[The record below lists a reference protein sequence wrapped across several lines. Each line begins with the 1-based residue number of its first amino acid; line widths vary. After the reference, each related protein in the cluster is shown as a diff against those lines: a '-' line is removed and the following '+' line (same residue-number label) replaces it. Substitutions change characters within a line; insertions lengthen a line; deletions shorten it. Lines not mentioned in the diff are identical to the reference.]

1 MKKIFSDET
10 HSIKMISSF
19 LLVFP
24 LDDGDADGFIL
35 IVLKLIVLFLGCLH
49 SDCVDFG
56 LFLWV
61 VFIWVVL
68 IVIVLMLIVL
78 KLIVGFTSFP
88 VG

>member
-1 MKKIFSDET
+1 
-10 HSIKMISSF
+10 MISRC

-56 LFLWV
+56 LL
-61 VFIWVVL
+61 IW
-68 IVIVLMLIVL
+68 IVLMLC
-78 KLIVGFTSFP
+78 VGDGYPS
-88 VG
+88 V